1 MRLIKYGLATVAVMV
16 LVGCASVPMG
26 SAEEDAK
33 AKAFVPPPDKAALY
47 IYRNE
52 TFGAAVPM
60 NLSINGR
67 NIGQSVSKTYFQ
79 FNVVPGRYSVE
90 STAENVAELKLQMEP
105 GKNYFV
111 WQEVKMGMWMARSQ
125 LHQVDETTGRAGV
138 QESKLASA
146 RLTAADLQPLEAKGP
161 TPSNVALD
169 EKLRQLQK
177 MFDDK
182 LISEQEYQ
190 LKRKELLEKF

>member
-1 MRLIKYGLATVAVMV
+1 MSIVRWIVWGVAAM
-16 LVGCASVPMG
+16 LVGCASVPME
-26 SAEEDAK
+26 SMEDDARAK
-33 AKAFVPPPDKAALY
+33 TFAPEPDRASLY

-67 NIGQSVSKTYFQ
+67 IIGQSASKTYFFFRLQ
-79 FNVVPGRYSVE
+79 PGTYSVE
-90 STAENVAELKLQMEP
+90 STAENVAQLSLDMAP

-111 WQEVKMGMWMARSQ
+111 WQEVKIGMWMARSQ
-125 LHQVDETTGRAGV
+125 LHHVDEAVGRAGV
-138 QESKLASA
+138 LESKMAVAQVAEDELRPRGVS
-146 RLTAADLQPLEAKGP
+146 GP
-161 TPSNVALD
+161 HPANTTLD

-177 MFDDK
+177 LYEER

-190 LKRKELLEKF
+190 QKRKELIERF